1 MKKLF
6 IAALLAVSLTGFAQ
20 KKSASEKSLEKMT
33 SELSLTADQ
42 QAKLKPILEEQDAL
56 KKDSKENPD
65 NADANKEKGK
75 EIGKKVSAILTAEQ
89 KQTRKELQE
98 KAKAAKEAGQ

>member
-6 IAALLAVSLTGFAQ
+6 IAALLVASLTGFAQ
-20 KKSASEKSLEKMT
+20 KKTSADKSLEKMT
-33 SELSLTADQ
+33 TELSLTADQ

-56 KKDSKENPD
+56 KKDSKDNPD

-75 EIGKKVSAILTAEQ
+75 EIGKKMNAILTAEQ
-89 KQTRKELQE
+89 KQLRKELQE